1 MKICAII
8 CEYNPFH
15 NGHLHQLRQAKLLS
29 GADAML
35 CLMSGNF
42 VQRGESAIL
51 DKFTRAKH
59 ALLAG
64 ADVVVELPTPFACSS
79 AEIFAKGAVKLLA
92 SIPSVT
98 HLCFGAENA
107 NKQAFIDTAT
117 SLLNESG
124 DISKKIKIG
133 LAKGLSF
140 AKARAQAY
148 DNPLLSSPNNILGV
162 EYTKAILQSGRN
174 IEILPILRIGSGYLD
189 KRVDAELPSAS
200 AIREALTTSDK
211 ESISNAVPSYVYEAL
226 PTAIT
231 DNLDSLEKAAILQKS
246 ESEIST
252 VLDCN
257 EGLENALKKAAI
269 LPAPL
274 TESLTSARYTAS
286 RIRRIALHN
295 LLGIKK
301 TDIETFLSDDLFL
314 YPLGYK
320 KDSKAV
326 LTALS
331 ESKYPL
337 LTSAKTL
344 ENLSTIGRKCR
355 DLINLADKIYA
366 VATGKAYQSNV
377 VIL

>member
-29 GADAML
+29 GADAVL

-64 ADVVVELPTPFACSS
+64 ADVVIELPTPFACSS

-117 SLLNESG
+117 SLLNESD

-162 EYTKAILQSGRN
+162 EYTKAILQSGQN
-174 IEILPILRIGSGYLD
+174 IEILPIQRIGSGYLD
-189 KRVDAELPSAS
+189 KRVDTELPSAS
-200 AIREALTTSDK
+200 AIREALITSDK
-211 ESISNAVPSYVYEAL
+211 ESIFNAVPSYVYEAL

-257 EGLENALKKAAI
+257 EGLENALKKAA
-269 LPAPL
+269 
-274 TESLTSARYTAS
+274 
-286 RIRRIALHN
+286 
-295 LLGIKK
+295 
-301 TDIETFLSDDLFL
+301 
-314 YPLGYK
+314 
-320 KDSKAV
+320 
-326 LTALS
+326 
-331 ESKYPL
+331 
-337 LTSAKTL
+337 
-344 ENLSTIGRKCR
+344 
-355 DLINLADKIYA
+355 
-366 VATGKAYQSNV
+366 
-377 VIL
+377 

>member
-1 MKICAII
+1 
-8 CEYNPFH
+8 
-15 NGHLHQLRQAKLLS
+15 
-29 GADAML
+29 ML